1 MKLTLIH
8 MLSKTKKVLTTY
20 LIVLCSVASLRI
32 ILSITWRIGRLSLL
46 YYLCRQLKGG
56 GMEIHMKKDTIL
68 WMAASAVVM
77 LAFPWIAVTFVKGD
91 AGMAV
96 CFLLFFAVNP
106 LYSVLIGAFAGKDIR
121 HLWSLPVISAV
132 LFLIGTWIF
141 FDMGETAFILYAA
154 VYLALGIAAMLISM
168 LIRKKT
174 QK

>member
-1 MKLTLIH
+1 MK
-8 MLSKTKKVLTTY
+8 KN
-20 LIVLCSVASLRI
+20 I
-32 ILSITWRIGRLSLL
+32 ILWL
-46 YYLCRQLKGG
+46 
-56 GMEIHMKKDTIL
+56 
-68 WMAASAVVM
+68 AASALVM
-77 LAFPWIAVTFVKGD
+77 LAFPWLAVTFVRGD

-106 LYSVLIGAFAGKDIR
+106 LYSVIIGAFAGKDVK

-154 VYLALGIAAMLISM
+154 VYLVIGIMAMLISM
-168 LIRKKT
+168 FVRKKT

>member
-1 MKLTLIH
+1 
-8 MLSKTKKVLTTY
+8 
-20 LIVLCSVASLRI
+20 
-32 ILSITWRIGRLSLL
+32 
-46 YYLCRQLKGG
+46 
-56 GMEIHMKKDTIL
+56 MKKNIIL

-77 LAFPWIAVTFVKGD
+77 LAFPWLAVTFVKGD

-106 LYSVLIGAFAGKDIR
+106 LYSVINGVYAGKDVK

-154 VYLALGIAAMLISM
+154 VYLVIGIMAMLISM
-168 LIRKKT
+168 FIRKKT
-174 QK
+174 QE

>member
-1 MKLTLIH
+1 MKR
-8 MLSKTKKVLTTY
+8 S
-20 LIVLCSVASLRI
+20 
-32 ILSITWRIGRLSLL
+32 
-46 YYLCRQLKGG
+46 
-56 GMEIHMKKDTIL
+56 TIL
-68 WMAASAVVM
+68 WIAASAVVM
-77 LAFPWIAVTFVKGD
+77 LAFPWLAVTFVKGD

-106 LYSVLIGAFAGKDIR
+106 LYSVLIGAFSGKDIR

-154 VYLALGIAAMLISM
+154 AYLALGIAAMLISVF
-168 LIRKKT
+168 IRKKT